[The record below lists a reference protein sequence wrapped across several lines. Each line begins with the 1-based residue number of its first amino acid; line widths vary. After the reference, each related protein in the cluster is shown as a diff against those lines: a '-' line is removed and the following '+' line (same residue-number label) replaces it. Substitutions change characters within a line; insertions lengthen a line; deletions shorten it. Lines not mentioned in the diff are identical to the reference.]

1 MKNLFI
7 VILVIAVMFR
17 FLPQFH
23 HVFSDEMHVNHGQ
36 MMTHTNTAPEN
47 PSGCHDKDC
56 IKIVIDQKLLSDLI
70 TQDWFPLLFLSTILF
85 YLFQLRRLLF
95 HLKRNFSI
103 PYHLEAVHSTVF
115 LE

>member
-7 VILVIAVMFR
+7 FALGIAVMFR

-23 HVFSDEMHVNHGQ
+23 HVFSTEMHVNHGE
-36 MMTHTNTAPEN
+36 MMTHTNAAPET
-47 PSGCHDKDC
+47 PPGCHDKDC
-56 IKIVIDQKLLSDLI
+56 IKIVIDQKFSSDLI

-85 YLFQLRRLLF
+85 SLFQLRRPLF
-95 HLKRNFSI
+95 HLRRNFSI